1 MRTYLD
7 CIPCFF
13 RQLLSAARIANISAR
28 DQKKILDKFAQILP
42 DISLSSS
49 PPEIAHIAYGILTKI
64 SGKKDP
70 YNRIRRKSNE
80 IALSFLPQLKKK
92 IEGTKD
98 KLLKCVELAILGNVI
113 DFGVR
118 DDLNLRSEI
127 KKILNTD
134 NYKKSIFHYSEFKRV
149 LKKSDFI
156 LYLADNAGETV
167 FDRILLEEMKN
178 TYPQKKIY
186 YVVKSEPII
195 NDALLDDAY
204 RVGINMFAYVMTNGS
219 KAPGTIISLCSKEF
233 KGIYK
238 KADMIISKGQ
248 GNFESLSRSTK
259 DIFFMFMVKCSVV
272 AKHIGCNISDLVLLY
287 NKKRR

>member
-1 MRTYLD
+1 MSLPQKLLFIVVFMLFSTPMVLAQERTLTKT
-7 CIPCFF
+7 IPVV
-13 RQLLSAARIANISAR
+13 RNL
-28 DQKKILDKFAQILP
+28 ILDHEETHQEPLYGKFNFELNI
-42 DISLSSS
+42 
-49 PPEIAHIAYGILTKI
+49 
-64 SGKKDP
+64 
-70 YNRIRRKSNE
+70 
-80 IALSFLPQLKKK
+80 PQ
-92 IEGTKD
+92 
-98 KLLKCVELAILGNVI
+98 
-113 DFGVR
+113 
-118 DDLNLRSEI
+118 RSEI

-204 RVGINMFAYVMTNGS
+204 RVGINRFAYVMTNGS

-233 KGIYK
+233 KRIYK

-259 DIFFMFMVKCSVV
+259 DIFFMFMVKCSVAV
-272 AKHIGCNISDLVLLY
+272 SYTHLTLPTKA
-287 NKKRR
+287 